1 MATDEELNLLASLPV
16 LSQLNENQKKQLL
29 ESSHHLKLSKGQTL
43 FNMGDV
49 ADSFYLLKKGQLKIA
64 RNSIQ
69 GMEKVLEIVAPG
81 HLFAEAVMFLSKRCY
96 PVNCVALKKSEVIG
110 FNNKLFISY
119 LHESTELSMALLGDL
134 SQRLH
139 KKVIE
144 IDSLTLQNATIRLI
158 NYLNTLIVSS
168 NINSTTI
175 ELDAPKQTIA
185 SIISVTPE
193 TFSRILKQLEDEKL
207 LTLKKDSIFIPD
219 IKKLTE
225 HSYYDQT

>member
-1 MATDEELNLLASLPV
+1 MVTDEDIKLLASLPV
-16 LSQLNENQKKQLL
+16 LSQLNEKRRTQLL
-29 ESSHHLKLSKGQTL
+29 EHSHHIKLSKGQSL

-49 ADSFYLLKKGQLKIA
+49 ADSFYLLKKGQLKIS

-81 HLFAEAVMFLSKRCY
+81 HLFAEAVMFLSKHRY

-110 FNNKLFISY
+110 FNNQLFINF

-139 KKVIE
+139 QKVKE

-158 NYLNTLIVSS
+158 NYLNSLIQSSDLVST
-168 NINSTTI
+168 NI

-193 TFSRILKQLEDEKL
+193 TFSRILKQLEDENL
-207 LTLKKDSIFIPD
+207 LEITKDSIHIPD
-219 IKKLTE
+219 VKKLRE
-225 HSYYDQT
+225 YSYYDQS

>member
-1 MATDEELNLLASLPV
+1 MVNDEDINLLASLPV
-16 LSQLNENQKKQLL
+16 LSQLNEKRRTQLL
-29 ESSHHLKLSKGQTL
+29 EHSHYINLSKGQTL
-43 FNMGDV
+43 FNMGDI
-49 ADSFYLLKKGQLKIA
+49 AENFYLLKNGQLKIS
-64 RNSIQ
+64 RNSVQ

-81 HLFAEAVMFLSKRCY
+81 HLFAEAVMFLSKHRY
-96 PVNCVALKKSEVIG
+96 PVNCIALKKSEVIG
-110 FNNKLFISY
+110 FNNKMFISF

-139 KKVIE
+139 HKVIE

-158 NYLNTLIVSS
+158 NYLNSLIITNDLSS
-168 NINSTTI
+168 TII

-207 LTLKKDSIFIPD
+207 LQLKKDSIYIPD
-219 IKKLTE
+219 VKKLRE
-225 HSYYDQT
+225 YSYFGQI

>member
-1 MATDEELNLLASLPV
+1 MVTEEDLTLLASLPV
-16 LSQLNENQKKQLL
+16 LSQLNDQRKRQLL
-29 ESSHHLKLSKGQTL
+29 EHSHHIKLSKGQAL
-43 FNMGDV
+43 FNMGDL
-49 ADSFYLLKKGQLKIA
+49 ADSFYLLKKGQLKIS
-64 RNSIQ
+64 RNSAQ

-81 HLFAEAVMFLSKRCY
+81 HLFAEAVMFLSRHRY

-110 FNNKLFISY
+110 FSNQLFINY

-139 KKVIE
+139 KKVRE
-144 IDSLTLQNATIRLI
+144 IDSLTLQNATIRLT
-158 NYLNTLIVSS
+158 NYLNSLIRGGDKT
-168 NINSTTI
+168 STNI

-207 LTLKKDSIFIPD
+207 LKIKKDSIYIPD
-219 IKKLTE
+219 VKKLRE
-225 HSYYDQT
+225 YSYYDQP

>member
-1 MATDEELNLLASLPV
+1 MVTKEDLDLLARLPV
-16 LSQLNENQKKQLL
+16 LSQLNEKQRIQLL
-29 ESSHHLKLSKGQTL
+29 EHSHQTKLSKGQSL
-43 FNMGDV
+43 FNMGDI
-49 ADSFYLLKKGQLKIA
+49 ADSFYLLRKGQLKIS

-81 HLFAEAVMFLSKRCY
+81 HLFAEAVMFLSKHRY
-96 PVNCVALKKSEVIG
+96 PVNCIALKKSEVIG
-110 FNNKLFISY
+110 FNNKLFISF

-139 KKVIE
+139 QKVIE

-158 NYLNTLIVSS
+158 NYLNSLIITSDLP
-168 NINSTTI
+168 STSI

-207 LTLKKDSIFIPD
+207 LLLKKDSIYIPD
-219 IKKLTE
+219 VKKLRE
-225 HSYYDQT
+225 YSYYDQT